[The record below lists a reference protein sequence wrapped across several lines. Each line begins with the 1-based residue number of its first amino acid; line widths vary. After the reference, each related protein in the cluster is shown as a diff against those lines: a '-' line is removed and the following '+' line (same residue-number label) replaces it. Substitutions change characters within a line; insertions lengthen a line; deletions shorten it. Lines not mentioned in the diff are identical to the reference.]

1 MQISSCANMGMFLY
15 GNRNRGD
22 IESPLF
28 LGLPILGHKRAK
40 LPPPCEVLMYGIGG
54 SSTCTHGQ
62 NDRG

>member
-28 LGLPILGHKRAK
+28 RELSILGYKRGFITS
-40 LPPPCEVLMYGIGG
+40 PI
-54 SSTCTHGQ
+54 
-62 NDRG
+62 